1 MANAASWR
9 RAPTSPLKSTSP
21 HVSWKN
27 VTHIR
32 WRQAALSCRQDA
44 PNRPINYSL
53 NPFSAHSRLGI
64 HFDFI
69 VFHCNIPAISSSAPV
84 TAAAHWALSS
94 RSQLPLPRM
103 DTNACK
109 TTTCPLV
116 EGNRQTYTYHLFV
129 SSGYPPVNQ
138 PHTTQWNLKFIFFFF
153 ETVLQRNYNV
163 KWTLTARPFVM
174 CIFFPIKIVN

>member
-1 MANAASWR
+1 MENSLSKLALALVLLAFVPIISATVSDFTTCGR
-9 RAPTSPLKSTSP
+9 RSKGFGTADVHDVRIIPCEDGKRCVLKKGT
-21 HVSWKN
+21 N
-27 VTHIR
+27 VTVEI
-32 WRQAALSCRQDA
+32 
-44 PNRPINYSL
+44 
-53 NPFSAHSRLGI
+53 
-64 HFDFI
+64 DFT
-69 VFHCNIPAISSSAPV
+69 PSISSSAPV

-109 TTTCPLV
+109 TTTCPLA

-129 SSGYPPVNQ
+129 SSGYPP
-138 PHTTQWNLKFIFFFF
+138 
-153 ETVLQRNYNV
+153 RNYNV